1 MAHRRVDRPYYQQEE
16 GEIASVTNPLS
27 EVETRETT
35 LYQVPDKPLVVIEKE
50 KSWAPLKIRHLW
62 AYREVLYFLVWR
74 DVKVRYKQA
83 VLGVA
88 WAIIQPLFL
97 MLIFT
102 FFFGKLVRVP
112 SDGIPY
118 PLLVYAAIVPWS
130 FFSNAIVS
138 SGNSLTGNSNLI
150 TKIYF
155 PRLLIPMAA
164 IGAGLVDFA
173 IASILLSILLPY
185 YGVGL
190 TWNILFYPVLVIL
203 TALLALA
210 VGIFMSALNAKYRD
224 VRHALPFIIQLW
236 MFSTPIIYPMR
247 IVPEDARWLV
257 ALNPMTG
264 LVEGFRSC
272 LFGRSFDWPA
282 LGYAAL
288 IAILALICF
297 TYIFRHMEDSFADFI

>member
-1 MAHRRVDRPYYQQEE
+1 MELITSKE
-16 GEIASVTNPLS
+16 TGEVTPVAEPLPEAES
-27 EVETRETT
+27 RKPL
-35 LYQVPDKPLVVIEKE
+35 LYQVPDKPLVVIEE
-50 KSWAPLKIRHLW
+50 EQSWTPFRIRHLW

-97 MLIFT
+97 MLTFT
-102 FFFGKLVRVP
+102 FFFGRLVRVP
-112 SDGIPY
+112 TDGIPY

-150 TKIYF
+150 TKVYF
-155 PRLLIPMAA
+155 PRLLIPAA
-164 IGAGLVDFA
+164 SIGAGLVDFA
-173 IASILLSILLPY
+173 IASFLLTVLLPY
-185 YGVGL
+185 YGVAP
-190 TWNILFYPVLVIL
+190 TWNLLFYPVLVIL

-236 MFSTPIIYPMR
+236 MFSTPIIYPLSL
-247 IVPEDARWLV
+247 VPQEWRWLI

-264 LVEGFRSC
+264 LVEGFRAC

-282 LGYAAL
+282 LGYVSL
-288 IAILALICF
+288 IVILALVCF
-297 TYIFRHMEDSFADFI
+297 TYVFRRMEDSFADFI